1 MSRETTGI
9 PDLDKQK
16 GGIGRINETQQ
27 GRNEKQ
33 RGGEDISRV
42 DRQEGEMNNG
52 ELGADFKK
60 TKNNSG
66 AKK

>member
-1 MSRETTGI
+1 MGRETTSS

-16 GGIGRINETQQ
+16 GGLGRTNETKQ

-33 RGGEDISRV
+33 RDVEDISKV

-52 ELGADFKK
+52 ELGGDFEEIK
-60 TKNNSG
+60 TNSG
-66 AKK
+66 GKK